1 MRAMPSEPPT
11 WRMLFR
17 TADPTPALSTGT
29 EPIAAAVVG
38 VIVNAMPVPPVSSA
52 GRKFQ
57 NVAPASSCANSTSD
71 TATRVM
77 PNPISHLAPIVSV
90 SRPAWGA

>member
-1 MRAMPSEPPT
+1 MSV
-11 WRMLFR
+11 
-17 TADPTPALSTGT
+17 GT

-90 SRPAWGA
+90 SRPACGAIKTIRSVMGRKSAPVWIGE